1 MRDEGKALEWH
12 CMLLHFTALF
22 LPVPSFFPF
31 IMYIF
36 YLSSQPDGSPDHVT
50 SVSVIEPGMRLPPVY
65 VGGQSYYILV

>member
-1 MRDEGKALEWH
+1 MALH
-12 CMLLHFTALF
+12 VTALYCTF
-22 LPVPSFFPF
+22 LAVPSFFPY
-31 IMYIF
+31 MYIF